1 MIHQI
6 FIKDEIKPET
16 AVEITGQL
24 AGMSFEAG
32 DEVDF
37 YFDSEGGYIEPAFVI
52 AHCIDTLI
60 EEGVVTRG
68 IVTGRCNSS
77 AIIPFLSCLIR
88 ECTEGASFLIHPV
101 TVNVDEAGD
110 INAKEANDIAS
121 SIWDITYGI
130 ENHYRSKG
138 VKEEV
143 IKFLYGED
151 ELNITSA
158 LLAKGYGLLTELEP
172 VSAPM
177 NMKRGF
183 LKDLF
188 SNRKTGI
195 YKLTRNYKQF
205 KNDFGM
211 DIDEKI
217 TNMKNEIL
225 AEVKNAIQE
234 ALKPEGKKN
243 EDEKEDKKNEGEA
256 LTEEEAKSM
265 APHFRKTPVTVE
277 GQEDIKYIAHPGKDV
292 EKDHF
297 VIPIDKDGK
306 AKMLPEGDYKVND
319 GDDEFLLHSTGTTAY
334 IHGRGEEGKKNETEE
349 ETKPEDKKN
358 ETEEITKHE
367 VVTKAPVN
375 RGTSGSKFSKVEREY
390 YLAQKY
396 CGRGAVGVMIEK

>member
-1 MIHQI
+1 MIYQI

-77 AIIPFLSCLIR
+77 AIIPFLSCIIR

-121 SIWDITYGI
+121 SIRDITYGI

-138 VKEEV
+138 VKEEA

-158 LLAKGYGLLTELEP
+158 LLAKGYGLITELEP

-234 ALKPEGKKN
+234 ALKP
-243 EDEKEDKKNEGEA
+243 EDKKNEGEA

-396 CGRGAVGVMIEK
+396 CGRGAVGVMVEK

>member
-24 AGMSFEAG
+24 AGMSFETG

-52 AHCIDTLI
+52 AQCIDTLTS
-60 EEGVVTRG
+60 EGIVTRG

-77 AIIPFLSCLIR
+77 AIIPFLSCIIR
-88 ECTEGASFLIHPV
+88 ECTESASFLIHPV

-138 VKEEV
+138 VKDEA
-143 IKFLYGED
+143 IQYLYGD
-151 ELNITSA
+151 KELNITSA
-158 LLAKGYGLLTELEP
+158 LLAKGYGLITELEP

-243 EDEKEDKKNEGEA
+243 EGEA

-265 APHFRKTPVTVE
+265 APHFWKTPVTVE
-277 GQEDIKYIAHPGKDV
+277 GQEDIKYIAHSGKDV

-334 IHGRGEEGKKNETEE
+334 IHGRGEEEKKNETEE
-349 ETKPEDKKN
+349 EAKPEDKKN
-358 ETEEITKHE
+358 ETEETTKHE

>member
-1 MIHQI
+1 MIYQI

-77 AIIPFLSCLIR
+77 AIIPFLSCIIR

-121 SIWDITYGI
+121 SIRDITYGI
-130 ENHYRSKG
+130 ENHYRNKG
-138 VKEEV
+138 VKEEA

-158 LLAKGYGLLTELEP
+158 LLAKGYGLITELEP

-234 ALKPEGKKN
+234 ALKPE
-243 EDEKEDKKNEGEA
+243 DKKNEGEA

-277 GQEDIKYIAHPGKDV
+277 GQEDIKYIAHSGKDV

-396 CGRGAVGVMIEK
+396 CGRGAVGVMVEK

>member
-138 VKEEV
+138 VKEEA

-243 EDEKEDKKNEGEA
+243 EGEA

-319 GDDEFLLHSTGTTAY
+319 GYDEFLLHSTGTTAY

-396 CGRGAVGVMIEK
+396 CGRGAVGAMIEK

>member
-138 VKEEV
+138 VKEEA

-234 ALKPEGKKN
+234 ALKLEG
-243 EDEKEDKKNEGEA
+243 KKNEGEA

-396 CGRGAVGVMIEK
+396 CGRGAVGAMIEK

>member
-234 ALKPEGKKN
+234 ALKPEGKKMRT
-243 EDEKEDKKNEGEA
+243 KK
-256 LTEEEAKSM
+256 
-265 APHFRKTPVTVE
+265 KT
-277 GQEDIKYIAHPGKDV
+277 
-292 EKDHF
+292 
-297 VIPIDKDGK
+297 
-306 AKMLPEGDYKVND
+306 
-319 GDDEFLLHSTGTTAY
+319 
-334 IHGRGEEGKKNETEE
+334 KK
-349 ETKPEDKKN
+349 
-358 ETEEITKHE
+358 
-367 VVTKAPVN
+367 
-375 RGTSGSKFSKVEREY
+375 
-390 YLAQKY
+390 
-396 CGRGAVGVMIEK
+396 

>member
-1 MIHQI
+1 MIYQI

-77 AIIPFLSCLIR
+77 AIIPFLSCIIR

-121 SIWDITYGI
+121 SIRDITCGI

-138 VKEEV
+138 VKEEA

-158 LLAKGYGLLTELEP
+158 LLAKGYGLITELEP

-234 ALKPEGKKN
+234 ALKP
-243 EDEKEDKKNEGEA
+243 EDKKNEGEA

-396 CGRGAVGVMIEK
+396 CGRGAVGVMVEK

>member
-1 MIHQI
+1 MIYQI

-77 AIIPFLSCLIR
+77 AIIPFLSCIIR

-121 SIWDITYGI
+121 SIRDITYGI

-138 VKEEV
+138 VKEEA

-158 LLAKGYGLLTELEP
+158 LLAKGYGLITELEP

-234 ALKPEGKKN
+234 ALKS
-243 EDEKEDKKNEGEA
+243 EDKKNEGEA
-256 LTEEEAKSM
+256 LTEEEAKSI